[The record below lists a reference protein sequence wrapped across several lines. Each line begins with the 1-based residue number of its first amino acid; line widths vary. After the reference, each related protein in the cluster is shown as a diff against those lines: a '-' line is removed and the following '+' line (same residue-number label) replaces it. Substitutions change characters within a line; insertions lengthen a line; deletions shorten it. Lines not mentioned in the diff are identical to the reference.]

1 MQVFILF
8 FFIFPRS
15 MSITPNV
22 FGFPLSYV
30 YYPECYS
37 GPPCP
42 MFITPNAIRVLLV
55 LCLLPRMLFG
65 SPLSYVYYPEC
76 IRVPLVLCLLPRM
89 YSGIPVLA
97 GMPLSQ
103 KKSQKAAPL
112 LHNPKYFTTFA
123 PQSQTIDDIN
133 YLIINY

>member
-8 FFIFPRS
+8 SLSFP
-15 MSITPNV
+15 V
-22 FGFPLSYV
+22 LCPL
-30 YYPECYS
+30 PRMYS

-65 SPLSYVYYPEC
+65 YPLSYVYYPEC
-76 IRVPLVLCLLPRM
+76 

-103 KKSQKAAPL
+103 KNSQKAAPL

-133 YLIINY
+133 YLIINYQLTLQTYYLINSVY

>member
-1 MQVFILF
+1 
-8 FFIFPRS
+8 
-15 MSITPNV
+15 
-22 FGFPLSYV
+22 
-30 YYPECYS
+30 
-37 GPPCP
+37 

-65 SPLSYVYYPEC
+65 YPLSYVYYPEC
-76 IRVPLVLCLLPRM
+76 

-133 YLIINY
+133 C